1 MVGRVLAQN
10 EAQFLTRYLVL
21 YLGWTLDFMPRSWP
35 TEPPQGQ
42 GP

>member
-1 MVGRVLAQN
+1 MNIENRQ
-10 EAQFLTRYLVL
+10 AQFLTRYFVL

-35 TEPPQGQ
+35 TKTPQGQ